1 MRRVK
6 RSEKDLL
13 RELEELKGISVNGV
27 PVVATIK
34 DKKPGLWV
42 VLCPFCG
49 SLHRHGA
56 SKGPRDSH
64 CGGGGSYSLL
74 PARQVRAFK
83 AAVDRGVAYLKQPLI
98 SNATHTACPV
108 A

>member
-1 MRRVK
+1 MR
-6 RSEKDLL
+6 RSEKSVVL
-13 RELEELKGISVNGV
+13 ELEELEGVSVNGV

-64 CGGGGSYSLL
+64 CGSGGSYSLL

-83 AAVDRGVAYLKQPLI
+83 EAIDRGEAYLKHPVNDKLAH
-98 SNATHTACPV
+98 ATCPTS
-108 A
+108 